1 MPGIPAF
8 RRLKQDRTAR
18 PHLKRQTVKQ
28 QPPAVC
34 GAVITS
40 TWEVRGGVSSSR
52 SFSATREVQSQR
64 EREGGEGGRE
74 GGREGETLPQTNRTT
89 TNSFHEHTG
98 NMVLFP
104 EPLAAQYETLR
115 NKRAHILGRCVLP
128 EASI

>member
-40 TWEVRGGVSSSR
+40 TWEVRGGCLKFKVILSYPGSSKS
-52 SFSATREVQSQR
+52 ER
-64 EREGGEGGRE
+64 ERRGGR
-74 GGREGETLPQTNRTT
+74 REGETLPQTNRTT

-104 EPLAAQYETLR
+104 APLAAQYETLR

>member
-40 TWEVRGGVSSSR
+40 TWEVRGGLKFKVILSYPGSSKS
-52 SFSATREVQSQR
+52 ER
-64 EREGGEGGRE
+64 EREGGGE

>member
-40 TWEVRGGVSSSR
+40 TWEVRGGGCLKFKVILSYPGSSKS
-52 SFSATREVQSQR
+52 ER
-64 EREGGEGGRE
+64 ERRGGRRE
-74 GGREGETLPQTNRTT
+74 GGRERPCLKQTEPPPTASTSTLAIWSYSLNHWLP
-89 TNSFHEHTG
+89 
-98 NMVLFP
+98 NMKP
-104 EPLAAQYETLR
+104 
-115 NKRAHILGRCVLP
+115 
-128 EASI
+128 

>member
-28 QPPAVC
+28 QPPAMC

-40 TWEVRGGVSSSR
+40 TWEVRGGVSQ
-52 SFSATREVQSQR
+52 VQGHSQLPGKFKVR
-64 EREGGEGGRE
+64 EREKGRKE